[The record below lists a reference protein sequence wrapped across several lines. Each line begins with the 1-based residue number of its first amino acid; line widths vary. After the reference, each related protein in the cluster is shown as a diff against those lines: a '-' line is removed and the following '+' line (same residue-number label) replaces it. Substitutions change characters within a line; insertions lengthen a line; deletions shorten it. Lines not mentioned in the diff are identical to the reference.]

1 MTFIHYK
8 STFIAI
14 NGIEP
19 LKNSMQ
25 LKILCRTHVA
35 MYCSVIDH
43 RWLQNVEKPKKGD
56 MQGAAK
62 CVSHGLTTFQHFLQ
76 PITEQSH
83 TNMESINV
91 IK

>member
-1 MTFIHYK
+1 MTSK
-8 STFIAI
+8 C
-14 NGIEP
+14 G
-19 LKNSMQ
+19 KN
-25 LKILCRTHVA
+25 
-35 MYCSVIDH
+35 
-43 RWLQNVEKPKKGD
+43 KKGD